1 MLEQYPSF
9 TADININETDKNIKQ
24 KEVFDRLINQLP
36 PDDDTVYIDNDKN
49 KKSSVRREKPDKNR
63 KQKSSRKS

>member
-49 KKSSVRREKPDKNR
+49 KKSRVRREKPDKNR